1 MQPRRTGCR
10 CPRRTP
16 AQRWR
21 SSGRRA
27 DPERH
32 ERPCAGSEDGHQPA
46 VRGDGPEQRA
56 DRAAAAALDR
66 PDGRVAATDRPA
78 ALGAVEDLVAVM
90 DRLRS
95 PGGCPWDAAQ
105 THASLLPYAVEEVY
119 EVVEAVENDD
129 RTALCEELGDLLLQ
143 VVFHARVA
151 QEHQTEPF
159 GLAEVAA
166 GVAAKLRHRHPHV
179 FGDAVVADVED
190 VHRRWEEIKK
200 AEKARASVLDGIP
213 AGLPALARAQKVLGR
228 ARRAGLS
235 VDDGLSLLSASEAT
249 GGTDIAG
256 AHGPGDA
263 SALGRTLLEIAVA
276 AEAATAISS
285 SVRPRADAS
294 PGPWA
299 PAMSVPPVAS
309 LALRRESPSST
320 DSPARRARPRTFCA
334 RARAGSPAGMP
345 ALARAQK

>member
-1 MQPRRTGCR
+1 VTG
-10 CPRRTP
+10 
-16 AQRWR
+16 
-21 SSGRRA
+21 A
-27 DPERH
+27 DP
-32 ERPCAGSEDGHQPA
+32 S
-46 VRGDGPEQRA
+46 
-56 DRAAAAALDR
+56 AAL
-66 PDGRVAATDRPA
+66 A
-78 ALGAVEDLVAVM
+78 AVEDLVAVM

-151 QEHQTEPF
+151 QEHPREPF

-179 FGDAVVADVED
+179 FGDAVVRDAED
-190 VHRRWEEIKK
+190 VHRRWEEIKA

-235 VDDGLSLLSASEAT
+235 VDDAQSMPSASEAT
-249 GGTDIAG
+249 GGTAVAG
-256 AHGPGDA
+256 NRDPGEA
-263 SALGRTLLEIAVA
+263 SGLGRVLLEIAVA
-276 AEAATAISS
+276 AEAAGVDAEAALRAA
-285 SVRPRADAS
+285 VRELEA
-294 PGPWA
+294 
-299 PAMSVPPVAS
+299 
-309 LALRRESPSST
+309 ALRRAEAA
-320 DSPARRARPRTFCA
+320 DGAD
-334 RARAGSPAGMP
+334 
-345 ALARAQK
+345 

>member
-1 MQPRRTGCR
+1 MMRRPPTPTPLYSSAASDVYKRQGSHPRRSHRDHG
-10 CPRRTP
+10 PRAGQPGPERP
-16 AQRWR
+16 AE
-21 SSGRRA
+21 RRA

-66 PDGRVAATDRPA
+66 PDGRVTATDRPA
-78 ALGAVEDLVAVM
+78 ALAAVEDLVAVM

-105 THASLLPYAVEEVY
+105 THASLLPDAVEEVY

-179 FGDAVVADVED
+179 FGDAVVADAED

-213 AGLPALARAQKVLGR
+213 AGLPSSTDARAFSAFLISSQ
-228 ARRAGLS
+228 RRWTS
-235 VDDGLSLLSASEAT
+235 SASAT
-249 GGTDIAG
+249 T
-256 AHGPGDA
+256 A
-263 SALGRTLLEIAVA
+263 SPKTCGCRCRSL
-276 AEAATAISS
+276 AATPAATS
-285 SVRPRADAS
+285 AS
-294 PGPWA
+294 PNGSVWCSWA
-299 PAMSVPPVAS
+299 TRAWKTTWSS
-309 LALRRESPSST
+309 RSPSS
-320 DSPARRARPRTFCA
+320 SHRAARSSCSTASTT
-334 RARAGSPAGMP
+334 S
-345 ALARAQK
+345 

>member
-66 PDGRVAATDRPA
+66 PDGRVTAT
-78 ALGAVEDLVAVM
+78 
-90 DRLRS
+90 
-95 PGGCPWDAAQ
+95 
-105 THASLLPYAVEEVY
+105 
-119 EVVEAVENDD
+119 D

-151 QEHQTEPF
+151 QEHPTEPF

-179 FGDAVVADVED
+179 FGDAVVADAED

-200 AEKARASVLDGIP
+200 AEKGRASVLDGVP

-235 VDDGLSLLSASEAT
+235 VGDANSLLSASEAT
-249 GGTDIAG
+249 GGTDVAG
-256 AHGPGDA
+256 VHGPGDA
-263 SALGRTLLEIAVA
+263 SGLGRALLEIAVA
-276 AEAATAISS
+276 AETGRVAGAMDTRD
-285 SVRPRADAS
+285 VGAS
-294 PGPWA
+294 G
-299 PAMSVPPVAS
+299 
-309 LALRRESPSST
+309 
-320 DSPARRARPRTFCA
+320 
-334 RARAGSPAGMP
+334 
-345 ALARAQK
+345 

>member
-66 PDGRVAATDRPA
+66 PDGRVTATDRPA
-78 ALGAVEDLVAVM
+78 ALAAVEDLVAVM

-129 RTALCEELGDLLLQ
+129 RTALRD
-143 VVFHARVA
+143 
-151 QEHQTEPF
+151 
-159 GLAEVAA
+159 A
-166 GVAAKLRHRHPHV
+166 GV
-179 FGDAVVADVED
+179 ED
-190 VHRRWEEIKK
+190 HLKQQV
-200 AEKARASVLDGIP
+200 SQL
-213 AGLPALARAQKVLGR
+213 LAQGR
-228 ARRAGLS
+228 
-235 VDDGLSLLSASEAT
+235 
-249 GGTDIAG
+249 
-256 AHGPGDA
+256 P
-263 SALGRTLLEIAVA
+263 
-276 AEAATAISS
+276 
-285 SVRPRADAS
+285 
-294 PGPWA
+294 
-299 PAMSVPPVAS
+299 
-309 LALRRESPSST
+309 
-320 DSPARRARPRTFCA
+320 
-334 RARAGSPAGMP
+334 
-345 ALARAQK
+345 